1 MYKRQVIDGA
11 NIVSVRNNGVNFSLS
26 ATEILELFY
35 TPASKRNVPA
45 PRTRSREDLGTVSL
59 ENDENESEII
69 EDSTNNKKPK
79 NKKERKINNSFAM
92 ERIYGWSKKIEPL
105 SISINNTTNLTS
117 NAIQGKVPLKYR
129 FGLSDTHGL
138 DHASE
143 VGLNTGVDDIKKS
156 LSIRS
161 GIKFDSNTSMNISF
175 SESISSNLNGYGID
189 IRSINRDYFA
199 YGEHLSDGLP
209 FSNWAFRIGGLE
221 KIKFIS
227 PYVNSLSIEHAFN
240 GKQTVS
246 WKFNDPGIGAIDLL
260 KISSFVSDNDD
271 YIQFARVSRNFTP
284 LIGITTSFKN
294 GISTNIR
301 TNVVH
306 TLDEVPNGL
315 TYISENSILA
325 SLTYNFTKGIRVPL
339 PFTERDIY
347 LKNNINLTLNIDVSE
362 KKEEGSKDKINFAE
376 QNFVDSWKT
385 ILRVT
390 YTLTDNVSGSLFYEY
405 RVNDTR
411 LTGRRTD
418 RDFGININV
427 AIRG

>member
-1 MYKRQVIDGA
+1 
-11 NIVSVRNNGVNFSLS
+11 
-26 ATEILELFY
+26 
-35 TPASKRNVPA
+35 
-45 PRTRSREDLGTVSL
+45 
-59 ENDENESEII
+59 
-69 EDSTNNKKPK
+69 
-79 NKKERKINNSFAM
+79 
-92 ERIYGWSKKIEPL
+92 
-105 SISINNTTNLTS
+105 
-117 NAIQGKVPLKYR
+117 
-129 FGLSDTHGL
+129 
-138 DHASE
+138 
-143 VGLNTGVDDIKKS
+143 
-156 LSIRS
+156 
-161 GIKFDSNTSMNISF
+161 MNISF
-175 SESISSNLNGYGID
+175 SESISSNLNGYGVD
-189 IRSINRDYFA
+189 IRSINRDYFS
-199 YGEHLSDGLP
+199 YGKHLSDGLP

-240 GKQTVS
+240 GKQNIS
-246 WKFNDPGIGAIDLL
+246 WKFNETGISAIDLF
-260 KISSFVSDNDD
+260 KISSFASENDD
-271 YIQFARVSRNFTP
+271 YIRFSRISRNFTP

-301 TNVVH
+301 TNVIH

-390 YTLTDNVSGSLFYEY
+390 YALTDNVSGSLFYEY